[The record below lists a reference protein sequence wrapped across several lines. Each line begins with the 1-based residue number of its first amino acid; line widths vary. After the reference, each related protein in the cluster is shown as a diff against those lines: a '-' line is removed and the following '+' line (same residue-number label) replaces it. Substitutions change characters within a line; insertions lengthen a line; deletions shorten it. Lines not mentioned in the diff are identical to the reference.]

1 MQAKFLYWESWLPV
15 LTLLFFAVGPSL
27 VYGQPSP
34 NGEVCS
40 TNICYIKVTAAGFVP
55 ERLIVRDG
63 STVVWKNVDTS
74 THMIAGGLDP
84 KHSLFNSS
92 LLLSGRDYAFVF
104 NGGTTGEYSYF
115 DQSKS
120 NMVGKITITP
130 RIAEREV
137 REIAVDFA
145 DPNSGLN
152 ISMSEGN
159 NVTGVAVIPRL
170 NELAFTTNAH
180 RDGMLNITLAREL
193 LDAQISG
200 KDVPFQVLVDEKTT
214 PYKEKPTSTSERTL
228 VLDIPAGTK
237 DVSIV
242 GRQVSLV
249 ILGYDGA
256 QRALEQ
262 ADKTIAGLR
271 GKGIV
276 MTDAEALLLNAQD
289 AISSGKYR
297 FATSLANEASTL
309 ALSTK
314 RAAQVANQAIE
325 VAEVSINTTKNLGIS
340 VQEADDML
348 QRTKEMYGQG
358 RYDDAL
364 SMAVQAKIAV
374 VDSANQFYVVAAI
387 AGVSAGWTLM
397 YLRQRRKYASKPE
410 VMTGS
415 ITITDHASI
424 PVAESQKELAST
436 PLIDFL
442 DPVFAGMP
450 HIRDGDKEVL
460 RYVMEQNG
468 EALLADIR
476 NRFLLPKS
484 SAWRLVK
491 RLEREELVD
500 IIKFGNQNLIRCRV
514 GRLE

>member
-27 VYGQPSP
+27 AYAQHSLG
-34 NGEVCS
+34 GEVCS
-40 TNICYIKVTAAGFVP
+40 TDICYVKVTAAGFVP
-55 ERLIVRDG
+55 EKLIVRDG
-63 STVVWKNVDTS
+63 STVVWKNIDS
-74 THMIAGGLDP
+74 NTHMIAGGLNT

-104 NGGTTGEYSYF
+104 NGGETGEYSYF

-120 NMVGKITITP
+120 NMFGKITITP
-130 RIAEREV
+130 RIAESDV
-137 REIAVDFA
+137 KEIAVDFA
-145 DPNSGLN
+145 DPNSGLI
-152 ISMSEGN
+152 ISISEGN

-170 NELAFTTNAH
+170 NELTIATNAH

-200 KDVPFQVLVDEKTT
+200 KDVPFQVLVDEKTAT
-214 PYKEKPTSTSERTL
+214 YKEKPTSTSQRTL

-249 ILGYDGA
+249 MLGYDGS

-276 MTDAEALLLNAQD
+276 MTDAEALLLNAHD
-289 AISSGKYR
+289 SFSSGRYH
-297 FATSLANEASTL
+297 FATSLANEASSL

-314 RAAQVANQAIE
+314 RTAQMANQAIE
-325 VAEVSINTTKNLGIS
+325 VAEVSINTTKYLGIS
-340 VQEADDML
+340 VQETDDML

-358 RYDDAL
+358 RYDEAL

-374 VDSANQFYVVAAI
+374 ANSTNQFYVVAGI
-387 AGVSAGWTLM
+387 AGVSVGWTLI
-397 YLRQRRKYASKPE
+397 YLRQRRKYASRRE
-410 VMTGS
+410 VMGGS

-424 PVAESQKELAST
+424 PVAESQKDLAS
-436 PLIDFL
+436 PPPIDFL
-442 DPVFAGMP
+442 EPVFAGKP

-460 RYVMEQNG
+460 RYMMERNG

-514 GRLE
+514 GRLG